1 MTLPASGAITL
12 AAIRNEFKAASGAVS
27 LSEMYRSGTYVP
39 PLTANAAI
47 PTSGAIQMDDFY
59 SATVSTD
66 MDATYDASWISLS
79 NGATGVTLEVHPDG
93 AILSSGYGDGGSVTG
108 FSDTWVVA
116 SANPGAWYELYVSVS
131 SGNTPTGDSLNTWIA
146 ITSIRYYSLDIAS
159 GPDSKSCTLSVK
171 IRHKYNT
178 ASEETTTVT
187 LSCSSSK

>member
-47 PTSGAIQMDDFY
+47 PVSGAIQLDDFY
-59 SATVSTD
+59 SSTVVTD
-66 MDATYDASWISLS
+66 MDTTYDASWISVT
-79 NGATGVTLEVHPDG
+79 NADTGVTLEVHPDG
-93 AILSSGYGDGGSVTG
+93 SIVSSGYGDGQVTG
-108 FSDTWVVA
+108 FSDTWVLA
-116 SANPGAWYELYVSVS
+116 SANPGAWYELYVSVT
-131 SGNTPTGDSLNTWIA
+131 SGNTPSGDSLNTWIA
-146 ITSIRYYSLDIAS
+146 LTSIRYYSLDIAA